1 MAVLFFFSFSAVNME
16 EEMVTATLHAGLLVL
31 IAGNII
37 KLEIIRTWM
46 RDADAAG
53 EAMHTCIYIVASATS

>member
-1 MAVLFFFSFSAVNME
+1 ME
-16 EEMVTATLHAGLLVL
+16 EEMVTATLHVL

>member
-16 EEMVTATLHAGLLVL
+16 EEMVTATLHVL